1 MFDIALHI
9 KKFTIAALTDPSNF
23 KGKTKS
29 LQDHSLGIEFNFS
42 RVTQHYQKNPILFVF
57 DLE

>member
-42 RVTQHYQKNPILFVF
+42 KVAQRLHNKNKMK
-57 DLE
+57 